1 MEKLLRFF
9 SSYINVFKL
18 NDLVDIIIITFV
30 VYWLIKIVK
39 ETRAVQLL
47 RGIIVLVVV
56 LQLSAWLNL
65 NVVNFVLSKTLE
77 VGLLALVIIFQ
88 PELRHALE
96 RVGTTSVGDFFPL
109 GGEDE
114 QTREETETAITE
126 ISDACQAMSATRTG
140 ALIVLEQK
148 SRLNDVISTGTKLD
162 SVVTKELLGN
172 IFYPKTPLH
181 DGAVIISRN
190 RIRAAGCLLPLTQN
204 TALPSELGTRH
215 RAAIGMSEYSDA
227 IVIVVSEETGKI
239 SIARKGM
246 LTRNYDRETLKRTLS
261 KLLITLP
268 EQQARRRKLFSRKG
282 GGQ

>member
-1 MEKLLRFF
+1 MEKILRFF
-9 SSYINVFKL
+9 TSYINVFKI
-18 NDLVDIIIITFV
+18 NDLIDIAIITFV
-30 VYWLIKIVK
+30 IYWLIKVVK

-56 LQLSAWLNL
+56 LQLSAWFNL
-65 NVVNFVLSKTLE
+65 NVVNFVLNKTLE

-96 RVGTTSVGDFFPL
+96 RVGTTNLKAFLPFATAEQNV
-109 GGEDE
+109 EDME
-114 QTREETETAITE
+114 KAIIE
-126 ISDACQAMSATRTG
+126 ISDACQAMSASRTG

-148 SRLNDVISTGTKLD
+148 SRLNDVVNTGTKLD

-181 DGAVIISRN
+181 DGAVVISGS
-190 RIRAAGCLLPLTQN
+190 RIKAAGCLLPLTQN

-215 RAAIGMSEYSDA
+215 RAALGMSEQSDA

-246 LTRNYDRETLKRTLS
+246 LTRNYDRETLKRTLL

-268 EQQARRRKLFSRKG
+268 EQQAKRRKLFPKKG
-282 GGQ
+282 GDA